1 MLYIQATNRGGLT
14 VGKLNEQETSELMRT
29 ALAGDD
35 TAYRAF
41 FENILPTLRSMIKA
55 MAPTLSADLREDI
68 VQEIMTSIHAKRHTW
83 QQDRLILPWIYAI
96 ARYRLIDYIRKE
108 KRAPKSDS
116 DIAEIEIAGQDYA
129 GLADLRIDIEKSLR
143 SLNTQ
148 TEAVVRAVGIDG
160 KDTKK
165 TSEELGISENA
176 VRIAYHRGLKKM
188 KAFFLTS
195 ENTKR

>member
-1 MLYIQATNRGGLT
+1 MLYIQAGNRGGLT

-41 FENILPTLRSMIKA
+41 FETILPTLRSMIKA
-55 MAPTLSADLREDI
+55 MAPTLSPDLREDI
-68 VQEIMTSIHAKRHTW
+68 VQEVLTSIHTKRHTW

-108 KRAPKSDS
+108 KRTPKSDS
-116 DIAEIEIAGQDYA
+116 DVAEIEIAGQNHA
-129 GLADLRIDIEKSLR
+129 GLADLRIDIEKGLR

-148 TEAVVRAVGIDG
+148 TEAVVRALGIDG

-165 TSEELGISENA
+165 PVRSLGLAKMPFELLIIA
-176 VRIAYHRGLKKM
+176 VLK
-188 KAFFLTS
+188 
-195 ENTKR
+195 R